1 MSQGSRYSDR
11 NVLDEYK
18 DMSITYTFGEVTEVI
33 DHAKIMSWL
42 KVNGSKVT
50 VDKKQVREYVAGL
63 ASKYNT
69 IYKKRKFKTHSG
81 KTIEVEQKEYGY
93 QIDQKKEV
101 KQIVEDI
108 KGKEAIYAKQ

>member
-1 MSQGSRYSDR
+1 
-11 NVLDEYK
+11 
-18 DMSITYTFGEVTEVI
+18 MSITYTFGETTEVI

-69 IYKKRKFKTHSG
+69 IYKRGSLRH
-81 KTIEVEQKEYGY
+81 
-93 QIDQKKEV
+93 
-101 KQIVEDI
+101 IVERQL
-108 KGKEAIYAKQ
+108 K